1 MRVLFVDMDKQGNSG
16 FSLSKVAV
24 EIKDTHSLF
33 ADIQNFET
41 LDKYFV
47 LFKGNKSLKSL
58 FDPTEQEFKL
68 DKVEEYQRNFKSN
81 IAKANEFLISV
92 FLIHLLQT
100 ARFSDYLC

>member
-1 MRVLFVDMDKQGNSG
+1 GNSG

-33 ADIQNFET
+33 TDIQNFET

-81 IAKANEFLISV
+81 IAKANEFFDICIFDTPPTDGPFQRLP
-92 FLIHLLQT
+92 LLV
-100 ARFSDYLC
+100 